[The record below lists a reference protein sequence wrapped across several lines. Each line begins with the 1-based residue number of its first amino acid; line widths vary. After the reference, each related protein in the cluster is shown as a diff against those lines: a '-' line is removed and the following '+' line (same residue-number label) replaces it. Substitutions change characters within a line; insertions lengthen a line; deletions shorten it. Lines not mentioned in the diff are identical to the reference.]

1 MSLVQTLV
9 KPMVSAI
16 AIAIIRARSALF
28 SPLSCFTAGEQ
39 GVWYD
44 PSDLSTLFQDAA
56 GTTPVTAAGQPVGL
70 MLDKSKGLV
79 LGPEKFLYGDGSAT
93 GWTYP
98 GVNGGSVSSS
108 GGELVLTSGNPLT
121 AVTDKLCYA
130 PLSGLTAG
138 AWYKVTG
145 GLRNISDAS
154 GAMLSITSSATAG
167 DTIGTFVST
176 SSASLTPVALS
187 FKATAATMYVR
198 LIAGNGN
205 GSAQVSCDNISV
217 RELPGNHASQPTASK
232 RPVLS
237 SRVNLVTQS
246 ESLASGDWVKV
257 GTTPTQ
263 VSGAVW
269 KLVPTV
275 TNTSHSVSHNL
286 ASVTGLQC
294 WTAECKADGLTKI
307 SLREGLTSGA
317 YVTVDLL
324 TATMI
329 TVGNAPDSYQ
339 ITQLADGW
347 VRISLAK
354 APAGAFGRKFNFVPN
369 TYTTGDPNN
378 ILFAGDGVSGV
389 LVRYPQCNYGST
401 AQPYQW
407 ITTGTE
413 YDTVGFPWY
422 LKFDGVDDFMS
433 TAAIDFSGTDK
444 LSAWAGVTKLDDTA
458 RIVAELSATATG
470 NSGSFYL
477 VSGNDAGYLQAYTSI
492 SRGTAAA
499 TAGHAAGYAGVPAPD
514 TAALTITHDISGD
527 LSTIKRNGVAGVNG
541 TFNKG
546 EGNFG
551 NYPLYIAS
559 RAGNSLF
566 FNGNLY
572 PLVIAGALYDADT
585 VAKMNAWTAKK
596 TGVTI

>member
-28 SPLSCFTAGEQ
+28 SPLSYFTAGEQ

-70 MLDKSKGLV
+70 MLDKS
-79 LGPEKFLYGDGSAT
+79 
-93 GWTYP
+93 
-98 GVNGGSVSSS
+98 
-108 GGELVLTSGNPLT
+108 GN
-121 AVTDKLCYA
+121 
-130 PLSGLTAG
+130 
-138 AWYKVTG
+138 
-145 GLRNISDAS
+145 
-154 GAMLSITSSATAG
+154 
-167 DTIGTFVST
+167 
-176 SSASLTPVALS
+176 
-187 FKATAATMYVR
+187 
-198 LIAGNGN
+198 
-205 GSAQVSCDNISV
+205 
-217 RELPGNHASQPTASK
+217 GNHASQHTASK

-275 TNTSHSVSHNL
+275 TNTEHSVSHNL
-286 ASVTGLQC
+286 APVTGLQC

-378 ILFAGDGVSGV
+378 IFFAGDGVSGV

-433 TAAIDFSGTDK
+433 TAAIDFSGTYK
-444 LSAWAGVTKLDDTA
+444 VSAWTGALSSVGAGSRTVVDNRLNTSTNSNRITIQVPQTTKNVFFGCGGTGWANNTVAGVTQGVVHLITA
-458 RIVAELSATATG
+458 QGDILAPLNSISIDGGTPVEAAGGQGVATG
-470 NSGSFYL
+470 GYG
-477 VSGNDAGYLQAYTSI
+477 GN
-492 SRGTAAA
+492 
-499 TAGHAAGYAGVPAPD
+499 
-514 TAALTITHDISGD
+514 
-527 LSTIKRNGVAGVNG
+527 
-541 TFNKG
+541 
-546 EGNFG
+546 
-551 NYPLYIAS
+551 PLYIGAA
-559 RAGNSLF
+559 AGGSTAI
-566 FNGNLY
+566 FNGNIY
-572 PLVIAGALYDADT
+572 SIVIAGALYDADT